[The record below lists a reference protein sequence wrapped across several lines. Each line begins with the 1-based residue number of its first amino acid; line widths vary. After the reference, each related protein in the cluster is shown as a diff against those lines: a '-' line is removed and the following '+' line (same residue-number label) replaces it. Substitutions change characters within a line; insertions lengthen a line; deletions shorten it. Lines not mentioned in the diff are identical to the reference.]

1 MHLEEGSEA
10 GLGAVD
16 SEEDAEEAL
25 VVAVEEEGSMIDRLE
40 TAVLLEAVEE
50 EVLGLEVEEE
60 ALEEEIEASVV
71 EVTEVH
77 LAISDQAIEEATS
90 TKRI

>member
-1 MHLEEGSEA
+1 M
-10 GLGAVD
+10 D

-50 EVLGLEVEEE
+50 EVLGLEVED
-60 ALEEEIEASVV
+60 EASVV